1 MPPFGGSHFT
11 MKAVEARG
19 LNGTQNRKKSEE
31 TDLFRLELKENAL
44 EAAPLKVFNDAHMLH
59 PDLKKSFSDKKIAY
73 MAIDLDETLVVYG
86 DKAQEATYFCALLHC
101 FVRPS
106 SLNESEKEDFSHEL
120 WELVEEIHHFGQYHR
135 LAPETYNLLAEKGLM
150 ADVLDYKHM
159 DALITPV
166 RTELVVPSL
175 LEAGYLRRAD
185 GANRLLCA
193 LLLEG
198 IVGRILTMT
207 PREPALRYVEQL
219 IDSDVGKPC
228 FHGSG
233 ATFGDAVEKKKPEL
247 FALEYWC
254 AQNQARKEH
263 TAVIDDTFAFIE
275 NCLHGGVGVAIWRM
289 TPKAEINASLR
300 ARAEALQQR
309 FGDRLVIIRTLDELT
324 VKA

>member
-1 MPPFGGSHFT
+1 

-19 LNGTQNRKKSEE
+19 LNGTQNRKED
-31 TDLFRLELKENAL
+31 DLFRLELNGKTL

-59 PDLKKSFSDKKIAY
+59 PDLKKSFSDKKIAF

-106 SLNESEKEDFSHEL
+106 SLTESEKEEFSLEL
-120 WELVEEIHHFGQYHR
+120 WALVEEIHHFGQYQR
-135 LAPETYNLLAEKGLM
+135 LAPETYRLLAGRGLM
-150 ADVLDYKHM
+150 GKVLDHKQM
-159 DALITPV
+159 DSLITPV

-207 PREPALRYVEQL
+207 PREPALKYVDHL

-228 FHGSG
+228 FHGTG

-247 FALEYWC
+247 FALEFWC
-254 AQNQARKEH
+254 AQNGARKEN

-275 NCLHGGVGVAIWRM
+275 NCLHGGVGAAIWRM
-289 TPKAEINASLR
+289 TPKAETNAALQ
-300 ARAEALQQR
+300 ARAKALQQQY
-309 FGDRLVIIRTLDELT
+309 GDRLVIIRTLDELT